1 MDPRKVALVTGA
13 SRGIGRGLVERF
25 LSDGYR
31 VVGCSRGEAPQ
42 VDGDYEHTR
51 LDVSDERAVHRWIG
65 DVARSHQGIDV
76 VVNNAG
82 FLATAPSLITP
93 ASTAEEVMRTNFLG
107 TFLVSREAAK
117 VMIRG
122 SYGRIVNIASMAC
135 GVHMEGASA
144 YAASKSAVIEYSK
157 VLAKELAER
166 NVTVNV
172 VAPSIVETQILEKL
186 GEEGIERSR
195 QVLTIKR
202 NFTFEEVAHVVS
214 FLASPL
220 TACLTGQVLY
230 LGLVV

>member
-1 MDPRKVALVTGA
+1 MEPRQVALVTGA

-31 VVGCSRGEAPQ
+31 VVGCSRGEALP
-42 VDGDYEHTR
+42 VDGDYEHAR
-51 LDVSDERAVHRWIG
+51 LDVSEESAVRRWIV
-65 DVARSHQGIDV
+65 DVARSHQRIDV
-76 VVNNAG
+76 VVNNA
-82 FLATAPSLITP
+82 AVHAAAPSLVTP
-93 ASTAEEVMRTNFLG
+93 ASTVEEVMRINFLG

-117 VMIRG
+117 VMIRR

-157 VLAKELAER
+157 VLAKELSER

-172 VAPSIVETQILEKL
+172 VAPSMVETEMLEKL
-186 GEEGIERSR
+186 GEEGSERAR
-195 QVLTIKR
+195 QALTIKR
-202 NFTFEEVAHVVS
+202 NCTVEEIGHVVS

-220 TACLTGQVLY
+220 AACVTGQVLY

>member
-1 MDPRKVALVTGA
+1 MDSLKVALVTGA
-13 SRGIGRGLVERF
+13 SRGIGRGLAERF

-42 VDGDYEHTR
+42 LDADYEHTC
-51 LDVSDERAVHRWIG
+51 LDVSDESAVRRWIG
-65 DVARSHQGIDV
+65 DVARSHRRIDV

-82 FLATAPSLITP
+82 VVAAAPSLITS
-93 ASTAEEVMRTNFLG
+93 ASTVEETMRINFLG

-122 SYGRIVNIASMAC
+122 SYGRIVNIATMAC
-135 GVHMEGASA
+135 GVHIEGASA

-157 VLAKELAER
+157 VLAKELSER

-172 VAPSIVETQILEKL
+172 VAPSIVETEMLEKF

-195 QVLTIKR
+195 RALTIKR
-202 NFTFEEVAHVVS
+202 NCTIEEVGHVVS
-214 FLASPL
+214 FLASPQA
-220 TACLTGQVLY
+220 ACLTGQVLY
-230 LGLVV
+230 LGLVA